1 MAGLFDYQSPEN
13 MRAARLQPLLVSG
26 AQMGS
31 QPLLSQLV
39 SQMSNAGANI
49 GATGAGMLGLQLPE
63 EAAQQ
68 RVKDI
73 MQGVAQDD
81 VEGLKAA
88 AQKFADIGDTQRANA
103 LIGRANEAETLGFAR
118 QDRKTAQDQIKAAAT
133 QKENLKAAIGTR
145 LPKLTQPEI
154 AAIANDPK
162 AVSSILNPKVE
173 TEVVEAGGKKLLIDS
188 NSGKTIADLGTA
200 PRSDMSLMAGGV
212 SQLASLMAGNQA
224 KEAARAG
231 GGEVGKQ
238 VAQVGAGYKSLS
250 YLTDA
255 LDIIKDG
262 IYSGGYGPLQEATAK
277 FTKGVVGDA
286 KRLSNTEEFR
296 AYIGNVVIPM
306 MAQLGGSDSNEEL
319 KKMEQIVA
327 GDTTLEETA
336 IKNIITSAQKA
347 VRNDLARLEKQ
358 QKAVVG
364 GTPLPVGPLG
374 GTKGVTASGV
384 TYTVGD

>member
-13 MRAARLQPLLVSG
+13 MRAARLDPLLVSQ
-26 AQMGS
+26 AQMGQQS
-31 QPLLSQLV
+31 LLNRLV
-39 SQMSNAGANI
+39 SQMSNAGANL

-63 EAAQQ
+63 EAEQQ

-73 MQGVAQDD
+73 MQGVGQND
-81 VEGLKAA
+81 VAGLTAA
-88 AQKFADIGDTQRANA
+88 AKKFADIGDTQRANA
-103 LIGRANEAETLGFAR
+103 LIDQANKAETLGFAR

-133 QKENLKAAIGTR
+133 QKESLITALTKRDPNMSPEVASVLAGDSKA
-145 LPKLTQPEI
+145 LL
-154 AAIANDPK
+154 
-162 AVSSILNPKVE
+162 SYLNPDVK
-173 TEVVEAGGKKLLIDS
+173 TAFKEVNGRIVLF
-188 NSGKTIADLGTA
+188 NSDTGDRIKDVGAAT
-200 PRSDMSLMAGGV
+200 PSDMSLMAGGV
-212 SQLASLMAGNQA
+212 SQLAGLMAGNQA
-224 KEAARAG
+224 KEAAKAG

-238 VAQVGAGYKSLS
+238 VAQVGEGYKSLS

-255 LDIIKDG
+255 LGIIKDG

-384 TYTVGD
+384 TYTVED